1 MRNDMSSKPE
11 SIDQKLNELARA
23 HRILALNGHVNMTL
37 GHMSWRDP
45 EGRGFWLKR
54 AGLGFEEVG
63 KDDFILLDFDG
74 VKLQGA
80 GDRHAEWP
88 IHSEILR
95 VRKDVQVS
103 VHSHPLHATIFSGCE
118 AKLQGVCH
126 EAVMLAD
133 KVAYYRVTQG
143 LIRTSEQGRELAGVL
158 GDKSAVLMKNHG
170 MTTCGAT
177 IADAAL
183 SAIFLEKAC
192 NAEIVAAAT
201 GLSWSGPDAKDLL
214 PGGAARL
221 EVNPRLSSDFWSYF
235 GRRLDAYEKQNG
247 ISFF

>member
-1 MRNDMSSKPE
+1 MPGNPKP
-11 SIDQKLNELARA
+11 IDQQLNELARA

-74 VKLQGA
+74 NKLHGS
-80 GDRHAEWP
+80 GERHSEWP

-95 VRKDVQVS
+95 ARKDVQVS

-118 AKLQGVCH
+118 ATLQGVCH
-126 EAVMLAD
+126 EAVMMAD
-133 KVAYYRVTQG
+133 KVAYYNITKG
-143 LIRTSEQGRELAGVL
+143 LIRTVEQGRELAGVL
-158 GDKSAVLMKNHG
+158 GEKSAVLMKNHG

-177 IADAAL
+177 IADATL

-192 NAEIVAAAT
+192 NAEIIAAAT
-201 GLSWSGPDAKDLL
+201 GFSWSGPDAKDLL
-214 PGGAARL
+214 LGGAARL
-221 EVNPRLSSDFWSYF
+221 DVNPRLSADFWSYF
-235 GRRLDAYEKQNG
+235 CRRLDVYEKQNS
-247 ISFF
+247 ISF